1 MNYATTHRLSILAAV
16 LVGLA
21 ELSNP
26 ADLAGQTRRPPTLR
40 EFLLQY
46 KGREVLII
54 DKTTGVEQFV
64 AGDPSKA
71 YSVTLVDLQSDYM
84 VVTRNTEQDKRSFV
98 YPLSVIRRIIYLFD
112 GKPYDKIV
120 IEMY

>member
-64 AGDPSKA
+64 AGDP
-71 YSVTLVDLQSDYM
+71 QSDYM